1 MSSIIEH
8 RSDIPDAPL
17 YVLAND
23 SFMSGWGH
31 AEGKTNTV
39 VLPCADADEAGRVTA
54 IVADRPEMRQVRT
67 AKNKPRLRSD
77 VVYSLLTPENA
88 PAWYGRRS

>member
-1 MSSIIEH
+1 MSSIITD

-23 SFMSGWGH
+23 NFMSGWGP

-39 VLPCADADEAGRVTA
+39 ILPCADADEAGRVTA
-54 IVADRPEMRQVRT
+54 IVADRPEMRRVRT
-67 AKNKPRLRSD
+67 ASTKPRLRD
-77 VVYSLLTPENA
+77 GVLYSLLTPESA